1 MNSFQ
6 RVLTLL
12 LIPFVIVLP
21 GCGALAQWQQNGK
34 LDQVD
39 QKLGEVAEGI
49 TEVRKVQAE
58 AREKADVDK
67 DGVLS
72 GTELLTYGGLLT
84 AGMAELARRKFKA
97 LGSKVEES
105 VAEVDARVDHEREK
119 RKDLEVATL
128 RAELARLTGAAPPK
142 A

>member
-1 MNSFQ
+1 MNRILAF
-6 RVLTLL
+6 V
-12 LIPFVIVLP
+12 LIPFIVLLP
-21 GCGALAQWQQNGK
+21 GCGALNAWQQNGK
-34 LDQVD
+34 LDKVD
-39 QKLGEVAEGI
+39 EKLGKVDEVLGDVAEGL
-49 TEVRKVQAE
+49 TEIRKVQAE

-97 LGSKVEES
+97 VDGKVE
-105 VAEVDARVDHEREK
+105 HEREK
-119 RKDLEVATL
+119 RKDAEVAML
-128 RAELARLTGAAPPK
+128 RELLARQNYVPPAPK